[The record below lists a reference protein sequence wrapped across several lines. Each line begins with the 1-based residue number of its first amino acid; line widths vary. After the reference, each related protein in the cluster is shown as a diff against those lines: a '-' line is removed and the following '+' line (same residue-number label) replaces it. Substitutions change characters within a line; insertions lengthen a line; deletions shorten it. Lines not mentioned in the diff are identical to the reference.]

1 MLLYQ
6 NYGKSAVSLYLSY
19 LKNACDLFD
28 KDFYRRFYM
37 SLEQYIKMPI
47 DYFMIEIAN
56 CNMTVGYGNNLGEIK
71 TYLMQQ
77 VLQNHN
83 IQLYASSFYVV
94 KEKLKMEQ
102 EEAGLY
108 FDSWMQLHR
117 ACGQTSFN
125 KINENSPSFYRW
137 EMNRK
142 NKLSGNGG
150 QISPTDMRSKQ
161 SGQPDKM
168 AA

>member
-1 MLLYQ
+1 
-6 NYGKSAVSLYLSY
+6 
-19 LKNACDLFD
+19 
-28 KDFYRRFYM
+28 M
-37 SLEQYIKMPI
+37 SLELYIKMPI

-56 CNMTVGYGNNLGEIK
+56 CDMTVGYGNNLGEIK

-77 VLQNHN
+77 VLQYQDN
-83 IQLYASSFYVV
+83 IQLYVFCSDDKGARAGISGTTGIPCISAISSFYVV

-102 EEAGLY
+102 EEVRLY

-125 KINENSPSFYRW
+125 KINENSPSLYRW

-142 NKLSGNGG
+142 NKLSGSGG

>member
-1 MLLYQ
+1 MQ
-6 NYGKSAVSLYLSY
+6 N
-19 LKNACDLFD
+19 
-28 KDFYRRFYM
+28 
-37 SLEQYIKMPI
+37 
-47 DYFMIEIAN
+47 
-56 CNMTVGYGNNLGEIK
+56 
-71 TYLMQQ
+71 
-77 VLQNHN
+77 VLQNQDN
-83 IQLYASSFYVV
+83 IQLYVSAFYVV

-125 KINENSPSFYRW
+125 KINENSPSFCRW
-137 EMNRK
+137 EMNHK

>member
-1 MLLYQ
+1 
-6 NYGKSAVSLYLSY
+6 
-19 LKNACDLFD
+19 
-28 KDFYRRFYM
+28 M
-37 SLEQYIKMPI
+37 SLELYIKMPI

-56 CNMTVGYGNNLGEIK
+56 CDMTVGYGNNLGEIK

-77 VLQNHN
+77 VLQNQDN
-83 IQLYASSFYVV
+83 IQLYVSSFYVV

-102 EEAGLY
+102 EEARLY

-125 KINENSPSFYRW
+125 KINENSPSLYRW

-142 NKLSGNGG
+142 NKRSVSGG

>member
-1 MLLYQ
+1 
-6 NYGKSAVSLYLSY
+6 
-19 LKNACDLFD
+19 
-28 KDFYRRFYM
+28 M

-56 CNMTVGYGNNLGEIK
+56 CDMTVGYGNNLGEIK

-94 KEKLKMEQ
+94 KEKMKMEQ
-102 EEAGLY
+102 EEARLY

-125 KINENSPSFYRW
+125 KINENSPSFCRW
-137 EMNRK
+137 EMNHK